1 MSYAEIDF
9 LNRKKCLL
17 AQNIMNIP
25 FCDLQRALDPIRS
38 DIDRV
43 VSTVISSGWFLRGKE
58 TTAFEEEW
66 AQRCGQAYAVC
77 CNSGTDALTLA
88 AIALNLKT
96 AIIPANPLSL
106 TGIGL
111 SRAGV
116 KVRLCDVDHD
126 GRMLDAAES
135 DAVPVLLF
143 GRLPI
148 GHERDASLFDAAHAH
163 GWKPTG
169 TAAFSFYP
177 TKTLGALGDGGAVTT
192 NDASLANEMRK
203 LSGRDDI
210 LHDRRQLT
218 TRMDEIQAAILR
230 IKLQHLDRW
239 LAERAT
245 IGARYDERLESYGM
259 TISGPSLRHLYVI
272 RTNNR
277 DDLALRLKTAGVQTK
292 VHWHNGL
299 NTVPGPWLLDG
310 NFTQT
315 LQWSQSVLS
324 LPCYPGLRLDEV
336 DYICDII
343 ETWHDATDIDS

>member
-1 MSYAEIDF
+1 M
-9 LNRKKCLL
+9 K
-17 AQNIMNIP
+17 IP
-25 FCDLQRALDPIRS
+25 FCDLQRALVPIRS

-43 VSTVISSGWFLRGKE
+43 VSKVISSGWFLRGRE
-58 TTAFEEEW
+58 TSAFEEEW
-66 AQRCGQAYAVC
+66 AQRCGQAYTVC

-96 AIIPANPLSL
+96 AIIPANTLSL

-111 SRAGV
+111 NRAGV
-116 KVRLCDVDHD
+116 HVRLCDVDDD
-126 GRMLDAAES
+126 GRMLGSAES
-135 DAVPVLLF
+135 DAIPVLLF
-143 GRLPI
+143 GRLPTS
-148 GHERDASLFDAAHAH
+148 HESSASLFDAAHAH

-218 TRMDEIQAAILR
+218 SRMDEIQAAILR

-239 LAERAT
+239 LAERAI
-245 IGARYDERLESYGM
+245 IGARYDERLESYGI
-259 TISGPSLRHLYVI
+259 TIGGPSLRHLYVI
-272 RTNNR
+272 RTIKR
-277 DDLALRLKTAGVQTK
+277 DDLASYLKTAGVETK

-299 NTVPGPWLLDG
+299 NTLPGPWLFDG
-310 NFTQT
+310 NFTKT

-343 ETWHDATDIDS
+343 EAWHDANNSVS